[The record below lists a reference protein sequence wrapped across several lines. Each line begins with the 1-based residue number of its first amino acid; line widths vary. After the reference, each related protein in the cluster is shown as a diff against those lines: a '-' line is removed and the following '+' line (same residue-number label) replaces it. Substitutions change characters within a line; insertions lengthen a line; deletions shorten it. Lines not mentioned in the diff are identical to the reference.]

1 MNNQNQELKKAGLK
15 ATLPRI
21 KIMEVLASTAIQEE
35 AHFSAEDI
43 YKELLANGE
52 NIGLA
57 SVYRVLTQ
65 FESAGMVKKHHFEG
79 SHAVYE
85 VIEEHHEH
93 MVDVETGKVLEFQD
107 QELTEGYKGT
117 VALQAKDGRVWPPL
131 AGSLPLPRL
140 LGAPLAAAL
149 QPVLRRRVAHAFAH
163 GPPTR
168 PCGSGRGLHMRLA
181 HAVAHAVAHAG
192 WRVA

>member
-1 MNNQNQELKKAGLK
+1 MNKQNSELKKAGLK

-21 KIMEVLASTAIQEE
+21 KIMEILESTAIQEE

-43 YKELLANGE
+43 YKELLQNGE

-65 FESAGMVKKHHFEG
+65 FEAAGMVKKHHFEG

-93 MVDVETGKVLEFQD
+93 MVDLETGKVLEFQD
-107 QELTEGYKGT
+107 DELINRLNMIAEKSGYQL
-117 VALQAKDGRVWPPL
+117 VDHNL
-131 AGSLPLPRL
+131 
-140 LGAPLAAAL
+140 
-149 QPVLRRRVAHAFAH
+149 VLHVRKK
-163 GPPTR
+163 
-168 PCGSGRGLHMRLA
+168 
-181 HAVAHAVAHAG
+181 
-192 WRVA
+192 

>member
-1 MNNQNQELKKAGLK
+1 MNKQNSELKKAGLK

-21 KIMEVLASTAIQEE
+21 KIMEILESTAIQEE

-43 YKELLANGE
+43 YKELLQKGE

-85 VIEEHHEH
+85 VVEEHHEH
-93 MVDVETGKVLEFQD
+93 MVDVESGKVLEFQD
-107 QELTEGYKGT
+107 AELMSKLNEIAENSGYQLVDHNLVRHVK
-117 VALQAKDGRVWPPL
+117 KK
-131 AGSLPLPRL
+131 
-140 LGAPLAAAL
+140 
-149 QPVLRRRVAHAFAH
+149 
-163 GPPTR
+163 
-168 PCGSGRGLHMRLA
+168 
-181 HAVAHAVAHAG
+181 
-192 WRVA
+192 

>member
-1 MNNQNQELKKAGLK
+1 MNNQNKELKKAGLK

-21 KIMEVLASTAIQEE
+21 KIMEVLESTAIQEE

-43 YKELLANGE
+43 YKELLIKGE

-85 VIEEHHEH
+85 VIEENHEH

-107 QELTEGYKGT
+107 KELVSRLCEIAEKSGYQL
-117 VALQAKDGRVWPPL
+117 VDHNL
-131 AGSLPLPRL
+131 
-140 LGAPLAAAL
+140 
-149 QPVLRRRVAHAFAH
+149 VLHVKK
-163 GPPTR
+163 
-168 PCGSGRGLHMRLA
+168 LD
-181 HAVAHAVAHAG
+181 
-192 WRVA
+192 

>member
-1 MNNQNQELKKAGLK
+1 MNKQNSELKKAGLK

-21 KIMEVLASTAIQEE
+21 KIMEILESTAIQEE

-43 YKELLANGE
+43 YKELLQKGE

-65 FESAGMVKKHHFEG
+65 FEAAGMVTKHHFEG

-93 MVDVETGKVLEFQD
+93 MVDLETGKVLEFQD
-107 QELTEGYKGT
+107 AELMDKLNEIAEKSGYQI
-117 VALQAKDGRVWPPL
+117 VDHNL
-131 AGSLPLPRL
+131 
-140 LGAPLAAAL
+140 
-149 QPVLRRRVAHAFAH
+149 VLHVKKK
-163 GPPTR
+163 
-168 PCGSGRGLHMRLA
+168 
-181 HAVAHAVAHAG
+181 
-192 WRVA
+192 